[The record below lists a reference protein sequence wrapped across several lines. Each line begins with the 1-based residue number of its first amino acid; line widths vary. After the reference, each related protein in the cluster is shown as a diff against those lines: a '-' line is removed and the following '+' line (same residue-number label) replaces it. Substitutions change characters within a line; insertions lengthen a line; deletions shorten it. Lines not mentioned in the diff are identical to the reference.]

1 LIAGKY
7 QVEKV
12 LGAGGMGVVVAAL
25 HLDLER
31 RVAIKLMLPEV
42 ASHADSAARFLRE
55 GKAAVRLKSEH
66 VARVLDVGRLD
77 TGVPYMVME
86 LLEGADLSDL
96 LQARG
101 PLPVHEAVDYILQAS
116 EAVAEAPA
124 VGIVHRDLKPANLFV
139 SRDAHG
145 APCVKVLDFG
155 ISKVRSADG
164 TSDRSGAV
172 TSTQTVMGSP
182 LYMSPEQMRSARQV
196 DARADVWGL
205 GAILYELLTGQTLWS
220 CESLAEVCAAVL
232 TSPSPRVRAL
242 APHVPEGLEAAILM
256 CLEKDVNQRM
266 PSVKALVQAIA
277 PFASPLG
284 RVSADRVLGAPSV
297 PPPAIMGT
305 MPSTGAAP
313 GASTG
318 PGYGASTGP
327 GYGAST
333 GPGYGASTGPGYGA
347 STGPGMNMPPGS
359 HTNAAWGNTGPGIP
373 AQRSHVGL
381 IVGMVA
387 VSIAVAAVAVFFTVR
402 ALAPGP
408 ATASSAQEAASQTAA
423 VESPSASAAST
434 ASAVPGESS
443 AEPAASA
450 APVHSAGEETSKVPA
465 GGKVGAPVGTGKKP
479 PVKATKTAPAPTRT
493 DYGGRE

>member
-1 LIAGKY
+1 MDGSADGLQLQPGTLIAGKY
-7 QVEKV
+7 QVERV

-101 PLPVHEAVDYILQAS
+101 PLPVQEAVDYILQAS
-116 EAVAEAPA
+116 EAVAEAHA
-124 VGIVHRDLKPANLFV
+124 SGIVHRDLKPANLFV

-164 TSDRSGAV
+164 TSDRAGAGAV

-232 TSPSPRVRAL
+232 TSPAPRARAL

-297 PPPAIMGT
+297 PPPGIVGP
-305 MPSTGAAP
+305 MPSTGGAP
-313 GASTG
+313 GTG
-318 PGYGASTGP
+318 
-327 GYGAST
+327 
-333 GPGYGASTGPGYGA
+333 TGPGYGA

-359 HTNAAWGNTGPGIP
+359 QTNAAWGNTGTGIP
-373 AQRSHVGL
+373 VHRSHVGL
-381 IVGMVA
+381 IIGMVA

-402 ALAPGP
+402 ALAPAP
-408 ATASSAQEAASQTAA
+408 AASASTAAAGSQRAA
-423 VESPSASAAST
+423 VESPSASAVST
-434 ASAVPGESS
+434 ASAAPAESS
-443 AEPAASA
+443 AAPAASA
-450 APVHSAGEETSKVPA
+450 APAESAGEETSKGPA
-465 GGKVGAPVGTGKKP
+465 VGKVGAPVGTARKP
-479 PVKATKTAPAPTRT
+479 PAKTTKTAPAPTRT

>member
-1 LIAGKY
+1 
-7 QVEKV
+7 
-12 LGAGGMGVVVAAL
+12 MGVVVAAL

-116 EAVAEAPA
+116 EAVAEAHA

-327 GYGAST
+327 G
-333 GPGYGASTGPGYGA
+333 
-347 STGPGMNMPPGS
+347 MNMPPGS